1 MEDDVIVRVL
11 DSSGRVIGE
20 VRNHT
25 LFGLDGKEICE
36 VKPTTKMSYIVE
48 ILLSKVT
55 GYVV

>member
-25 LFGLDGKEICE
+25 LFGLDGNKICE
-36 VKPTTKMSYIVE
+36 VTSDTKMSYIVK
-48 ILLSKVT
+48 ILLSKST
-55 GYVV
+55 GYVI